1 MEFEWDDEKNR
12 TNRLKHRISFES
24 AVEVF
29 FDPFEQTDFDQF
41 VDGEERWKTV
51 GMVANWSVLAVI
63 YVERTRHGNTVTRM
77 ISARKANKDEVGRY
91 ERNRKQDR

>member
-12 TNRLKHRISFES
+12 TNKLKHRITFES

-29 FDPFEQTDFDQF
+29 FDPFEQTEFDQF
-41 VDGEERWKTV
+41 IDDEERWKTV
-51 GMVANWSVLAVI
+51 GMIANWSVLAVI
-63 YVERTRHGNTVTRM
+63 YVERSRVTGAVTRI

-91 ERNRKQDR
+91 ERNRRQNR